1 MTDVLVIGDGLAGWR
16 AAEAAVKAGASP
28 PPTLRANEH
37 EDNFDDCFRYWEIRS
52 LEVKENKSFIL
63 SLSKIPKLPT
73 VKANKMNHKEVVGKI
88 AGKEAAQHATGI

>member
-37 EDNFDDCFRYWEIRS
+37 EDNFDDCFRYWEIRR
-52 LEVKENKSFIL
+52 LGVMEDIL
-63 SLSKIPKLPT
+63 LILLFSQTLKLQIA
-73 VKANKMNHKEVVGKI
+73 KAKKLNHKKVLGK
-88 AGKEAAQHATGI
+88 ARQWESR